1 MPDRPVKGLIF
12 EVCDGPNVR
21 FDRADPLL
29 CEERDFRVRV
39 ENGKATFEF
48 KTPYE
53 TESEARKAV
62 KDYIDQWE
70 FLAGLQ
76 HGSHAFRF
84 RLENPV
90 YAEEESDSGGV
101 RVRATPLLSAHPTS
115 PHCAKRDAQVTHSA
129 LWGTNETRLCGPGPI
144 PTLFA
149 SFKEELSW
157 QETSVGL
164 GQASLYTSDVALVRA
179 PAYRVSCRIQRPHI
193 RCEPALLV
201 VLANKQAFRCPQ
213 RMRQGS
219 APC

>member
-12 EVCDGPNVR
+12 KVCDGPSVR
-21 FDRADPLL
+21 FERADPLL
-29 CEERDFRVRV
+29 CEERAFRVRV

-84 RLENPV
+84 RLENPA

-101 RVRATPLLSAHPTS
+101 RVRGGT
-115 PHCAKRDAQVTHSA
+115 RHSIEA
-129 LWGTNETRLCGPGPI
+129 GG
-144 PTLFA
+144 
-149 SFKEELSW
+149 ELSVINHPRAYPTPPSGV
-157 QETSVGL
+157 QITPDVGRMFHRYLCYRENKEPLASMAYFCLTVLNRSVPQHEIKNAKGM
-164 GQASLYTSDVALVRA
+164 ASPSSDRTHLTLA
-179 PAYRVSCRIQRPHI
+179 
-193 RCEPALLV
+193 RCSV
-201 VLANKQAFRCPQ
+201 
-213 RMRQGS
+213 
-219 APC
+219 